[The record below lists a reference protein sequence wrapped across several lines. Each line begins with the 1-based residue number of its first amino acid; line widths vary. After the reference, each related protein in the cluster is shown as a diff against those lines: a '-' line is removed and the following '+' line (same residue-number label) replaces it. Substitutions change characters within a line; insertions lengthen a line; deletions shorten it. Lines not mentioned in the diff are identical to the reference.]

1 MGKKSK
7 KIKSPAAVAPLK
19 PKSQEVVLGDRVSLK
34 DLKSTSYNGKLGVI
48 VSIPKKANDD
58 RYGVLVDGADTP
70 VAIRSQNITW
80 RERSGRK
87 STLQLREER
96 DWMISHIERPREE
109 SCTADQMAMM
119 RMMMTMFMTEEQQV
133 ALYGRTIDPMPN
145 FQNELMEEGGG
156 LPVGVDYDWANS
168 YLRLSFEN
176 ASANPQM
183 FEVVFKSESYKP
195 EPRDIAKRLGST
207 HPAQLDWYLGGEVL
221 PGCIFT
227 KRFAQP
233 YRDFFRHSFSNQAYR
248 KEALLQGTTH
258 VAVGFV
264 DLGLLLASTLHNP
277 PKGREGPLHF
287 LGVEMSAYTVAK
299 THVIWEMLKQT
310 HSSEAHHDDHI
321 RSIMQVWFSSTWEEK
336 TETAVNAA
344 LAVLTSSNRDYH
356 CDVLELL
363 NHWANA
369 FPFPLAKARAF
380 IANATKDSFSSIG
393 HLLQKRDRIALA
405 KYELSRDFGIKD
417 RAAYGNKLMF
427 DCPDGTPPLENDETV
442 FSALNWY
449 EVMDLV
455 KSSSLSTQTLVQ
467 AAEAY
472 ASAGIRKIASW
483 AAEEQVVVELKCS
496 PVQDVVEFI
505 SSRKPWTMSW
515 SNICDYVDYSDFHQ
529 MARRCSAHGDT
540 IHFGYSMNWVQIV
553 FGVFIFD
560 FAGPDCVEIRSHI
573 IDAAN
578 KAVQESYTLLGW
590 DQHLRSPPP
599 TNPINTTSHHCLEY
613 LHFRKWCDY
622 FFGIARRD
630 GPCQVGNVEHAFS
643 SPLSTTGASTVAFS
657 WTYDADIHF
666 NNIADLA

>member
-7 KIKSPAAVAPLK
+7 KNKYPATVAKSK
-19 PKSQEVVLGDRVSLK
+19 PTSHEIVLGDRVSLK
-34 DLKSTSYNGKLGVI
+34 GLKSTHYNGKFGII
-48 VSIPKKANDD
+48 VSIPKKENDD
-58 RYGVLVDGADTP
+58 RYGVLVDGADMP
-70 VAIRSQNITW
+70 VAIRSQKISRT
-80 RERSGRK
+80 ETSGRK
-87 STLQLREER
+87 STQQLREER
-96 DWMISHIERPREE
+96 DRMISHTERPREE
-109 SCTADQMAMM
+109 SCTADQMAIM
-119 RMMMTMFMTEEQQV
+119 RMMTNMFMTEEHQV
-133 ALYGRTIDPMPN
+133 AMYGRTIDPMPN
-145 FQNELMEEGGG
+145 FQNELMQEGGG
-156 LPVGVDYDWANS
+156 LPAGVDYDWANS

-183 FEVVFKSESYKP
+183 FEVVFKNKSYKP
-195 EPRDIAKRLGST
+195 EPHDIAKRLGNN
-207 HPAQLDWYLGGEVL
+207 HPAKLKWYLGGEVVA
-221 PGCIFT
+221 GSIFT
-227 KRFAQP
+227 EQFAQQ
-233 YRDFFRHSFSNQAYR
+233 YQDFFRHSFSNQAYR
-248 KEALLQGTTH
+248 REALHQGTTH

-264 DLGLLLASTLHNP
+264 DLGLLLASTLQNP

-287 LGVEMSAYTVAK
+287 LGIEMSAYAVAK

-310 HSSEAHHDDHI
+310 PSSEAHRDDHI

-344 LAVLTSSNRDYH
+344 LAVLISSKRNYH

-369 FPFPLAKARAF
+369 SSFPLAKARAC

-393 HLLQKRDRIALA
+393 HMLQKRDRIALA

-417 RAAYGNKLMF
+417 KAIYGNKLMF

-442 FSALNWY
+442 FSSLNWY
-449 EVMDLV
+449 DVMDLV
-455 KSSSLSTQTLVQ
+455 KSGSLSTETVVQ

-472 ASAGIRKIASW
+472 ASAGIWKIASW
-483 AAEEQVVVELKCS
+483 AVKGQVVVELKCA
-496 PVQDVVEFI
+496 PVQHVVDFI
-505 SSRKPWTMSW
+505 SSHKPWTMSW
-515 SNICDYVDYSDFHQ
+515 SNICDYVDYSDFHR

-560 FAGPDCVEIRSHI
+560 FAGSDCVEIRSRI

-578 KAVQESYTLLGW
+578 EAVQQSYNMLGW

-599 TNPINTTSHHCLEY
+599 TNPINTTSQHCLEY
-613 LHFRKWCDY
+613 LHFKKWCDF
-622 FFGIARRD
+622 FFGIARRH
-630 GPCQVGNVEHAFS
+630 GPCQVGNVEHALS
-643 SPLSTTGASTVAFS
+643 SPLSTTGGSTVAFS